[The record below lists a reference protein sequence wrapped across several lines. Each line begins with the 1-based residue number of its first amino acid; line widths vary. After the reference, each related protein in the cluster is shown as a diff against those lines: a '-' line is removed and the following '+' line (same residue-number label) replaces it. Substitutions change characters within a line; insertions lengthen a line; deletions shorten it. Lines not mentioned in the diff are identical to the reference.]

1 MDHTFLS
8 VQMYKHMQEKQLI
21 DAMNRLTEELY
32 QFRVM
37 LTPELRK
44 MEVLDTIDKQHKDCL
59 AAVRRKTSK

>member
-1 MDHTFLS
+1 
-8 VQMYKHMQEKQLI
+8 MYKHMQEKQLI